1 MLAKPNKKEY
11 EKNLFC
17 HRDKFRGA
25 ATSFIRDIVPDKPSM
40 KTVALTLASVAA
52 TAATSSVVGYAFYKK
67 HQFYPTVVYLTKSSP
82 SLAVR
87 LPILFS
93 LFLPHYLSPIQVLY
107 IQAFVLV
114 ILLSKLVRKIFFGRL
129 RAAETEVTR
138 KGRVSPKFSLR
149 KLHSISSR

>member
-1 MLAKPNKKEY
+1 MSVILCWRSRTRKSTRKICFVIATNSAGP
-11 EKNLFC
+11 
-17 HRDKFRGA
+17 

-40 KTVALTLASVAA
+40 KTVALTLASV
-52 TAATSSVVGYAFYKK
+52 AATSSVVGYAFYKK

-93 LFLPHYLSPIQVLY
+93 LFLPHYLSPIQILY

-129 RAAETEVTR
+129 RAAETEVTL
-138 KGRVSPKFSLR
+138 KGGVSPRNS
-149 KLHSISSR
+149 H

>member
-1 MLAKPNKKEY
+1 
-11 EKNLFC
+11 
-17 HRDKFRGA
+17 
-25 ATSFIRDIVPDKPSM
+25 M
-40 KTVALTLASVAA
+40 KTVALTLASV
-52 TAATSSVVGYAFYKK
+52 AATSSVVGYAFYKK

-129 RAAETEVTR
+129 RAAETEVT
-138 KGRVSPKFSLR
+138 
-149 KLHSISSR
+149 